1 MIERPF
7 VLSNKMSQ
15 DTVTENKPTMMA
27 NLNASF
33 VHDPGPVL

>member
-15 DTVTENKPTMMA
+15 DTVPENKAKMMA
-27 NLNASF
+27 NVNVSS
-33 VHDPGPVL
+33 VHDSGSVL